1 MNPQIQP
8 LMNTNRHESCGERPR
23 SFCIGRWM
31 LDVECWMFDAQGSK
45 FKGRLNDEI
54 RMPNDE
60 GMTKPECPRRAKS
73 FELAFSDFGHS
84 GFIGHWSLVIGHLN
98 PGQRLLTPTPTKC
111 LGKRRDR
118 VARHSGWT
126 LIETIAVLAVIAIL
140 AAVIAPTIIR
150 RVDRAA
156 WTKETADLNS
166 IADALTQSIIRTKT
180 IPNYTDWPAAIAS
193 QASLPVSAVNI
204 NARRNA
210 RAFLV

>member
-8 LMNTNRHESCGERPR
+8 LMNTNRHESCGERRR

-84 GFIGHWSLVIGHLN
+84 GFIGHWSLVIGHLDLA
-98 PGQRLLTPTPTKC
+98 PAPPKRLGRCRDQLA
-111 LGKRRDR
+111 RRS
-118 VARHSGWT
+118 AWT
-126 LIETIAVLAVIAIL
+126 LIEAVGVLA
-140 AAVIAPTIIR
+140 
-150 RVDRAA
+150 
-156 WTKETADLNS
+156 
-166 IADALTQSIIRTKT
+166 
-180 IPNYTDWPAAIAS
+180 
-193 QASLPVSAVNI
+193 
-204 NARRNA
+204 
-210 RAFLV
+210 